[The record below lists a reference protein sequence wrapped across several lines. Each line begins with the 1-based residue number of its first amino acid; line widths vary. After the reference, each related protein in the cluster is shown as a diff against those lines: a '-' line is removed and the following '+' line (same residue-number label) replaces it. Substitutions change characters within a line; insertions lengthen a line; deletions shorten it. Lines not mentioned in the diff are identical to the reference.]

1 MNTMWKWLPSLGGS
15 LLIAANTF
23 ATSPYVLTAPAAGA
37 AWSAPAPALS
47 AEEQQLRPL
56 LERLSQLSQLIERN
70 PQSPQLWQYH
80 LEQAD
85 VLLRL
90 AGPSQKKERD
100 SILRMAVDAF
110 YSSALLSPREQPIA
124 WQRLRQLPQR
134 LAQLFPDHPV
144 ILYAVLQEIQADC
157 MRVMEQS
164 GGDRVKSE
172 EHRCRRLLQFAQE
185 HPQAAEAPKAIL
197 QAAQV
202 RESLGQTEEASRC
215 YQYLVEHF
223 SSDAAARKAGG
234 ALWRLGQ
241 SHQPLQLELPL
252 LYTSG
257 SSMQNTFNLEELR
270 GKLVVVYF
278 WTSTSEHAAEDFQTL
293 KQVTDRYVGR
303 GLEVVYV
310 NMDADPA
317 QARAFLSGQLTA
329 GVHGYQAGGLEGP
342 IAERYGIQ
350 EVPQAFLVGRD
361 GTLLKHS
368 LPVSRLETELAASQ
382 PHKH

>member
-15 LLIAANTF
+15 LLIAANAF
-23 ATSPYVLTAPAAGA
+23 ATSPYFPTAPRANAARP
-37 AWSAPAPALS
+37 APAPALS

-70 PQSPQLWQYH
+70 PQSPQLWQFH

-90 AGPSQKKERD
+90 AGSSQKKERD
-100 SILRMAVDAF
+100 SILRMTVDAV

-124 WQRLRQLPQR
+124 WQRLRQLPQL
-134 LAQLFPDHPV
+134 LAQLFPGHPV
-144 ILYAVLQEIQADC
+144 ILYAVMQEIQADC

-185 HPQAAEAPKAIL
+185 YPQAAEAPKAVL

-202 RESLGQTEEASRC
+202 HESLGQIEEAGRC
-215 YQYLVEHF
+215 YQYLVENF
-223 SSDAAARKAGG
+223 PNDAAARKAGG

-241 SHQPLQLELPL
+241 SHQPVQLELPL
-252 LYTSG
+252 LYASG
-257 SSMQNTFNLEELR
+257 SSIQKTFNLEELR
-270 GKLVVVYF
+270 GKLIVVYF

-293 KQVTDRYVGR
+293 KQVTDRHVGR
-303 GLEVVYV
+303 GLDVVYV

-329 GVHGYQAGGLEGP
+329 GVHCYQAGGLEGP

-350 EVPQAFLVGRD
+350 QVPQAFLVGRD

-368 LPVSRLETELAASQ
+368 LPAARLETELVASQ
-382 PHKH
+382 PHRH